1 MNLRNPSLWLTF
13 TLIFFA
19 GWQTSQWYARRNQP
33 VHAQGSTVLYQFQD
47 VSGGSAV
54 TLYYPDTQTIYV
66 YPSVAVG
73 NNIRGCTF
81 SLKLGRPG
89 DPLRRDQCPIVSR

>member
-1 MNLRNPSLWLTF
+1 MKFRPSLYLAA
-13 TLIFFA
+13 TLAFFA
-19 GWQTSQWYARRNQP
+19 GWQTSQWYSHRNQP
-33 VHAQGSTVLYQFQD
+33 VHAQRDTVLYQFQD

-54 TLYYPDTQTIYV
+54 TLYYPDTRTIYV

-89 DPLRRDQCPIVSR
+89 DPIRREQCPIVTR